1 MGRRLTGV
9 IVSLLGLDLTEIGF
23 LETEKMKSLSSVLN
37 EASAHDALNVAG
49 LLQTH
54 KLGSRPLPGQSVYI
68 SSSISSAD
76 HLAITSSFFPHL
88 IIEGGGSVEYR
99 ERATLIID
107 AYVM

>member
-1 MGRRLTGV
+1 
-9 IVSLLGLDLTEIGF
+9 
-23 LETEKMKSLSSVLN
+23 MKSLSSILN
-37 EASAHDALNVAG
+37 EVSDHDALNVAG

-54 KLGSRPLPGQSVYI
+54 KLRSKPLPGQSVYI
-68 SSSISSAD
+68 PSCISSAD

-88 IIEGGGSVEYR
+88 ITEGGGSMEYR